1 MLYGNESSEKSNF
14 CWVDIF
20 AACKRTRW
28 AKGFFSFLFDEDN
41 CMRISGR
48 GSIDRYTPYC

>member
-14 CWVDIF
+14 CWVNIF

-48 GSIDRYTPYC
+48 GSIDRYAPY